1 MKIIKYWKVQLL
13 QLSQPSGKLPG
24 IINARTLVESLLFE
38 GYSKDKPKI
47 NLGSG
52 VNIELFT
59 APDSL
64 ETRIFREHLVDS
76 VRCFPVFEYDDETDG
91 TQEEQTK
98 PPSREAMIEYIKQAI
113 GEGYQTK
120 NCDELLSNPDL
131 LWQLHDE
138 AVDYEYRAC
147 WRWYQEGHGFH
158 ETFSVPEK
166 IHDHSCVNCFS
177 DKGPCLGECN
187 VYDENRNLAA
197 GIMQEYF
204 PNGGRDWDQI
214 LSLFDAISAGKIPGV
229 QAQAMQSKTSS
240 FEGVVKPVIKWL
252 NENTNPHTSV
262 NIDATSAQLLT
273 GEIGIHTEEFLKD

>member
-1 MKIIKYWKVQLL
+1 MKVIKYWQVLL
-13 QLSQPSGKLPG
+13 FRISQPSS
-24 IINARTLVESLLFE
+24 IINDRKPIETLVFG
-38 GYSKDKPKI
+38 GYSKEKPNIK
-47 NLGSG
+47 LGTGLS
-52 VNIELFT
+52 IELFT

-64 ETRIFREHLVDS
+64 ETQIIRDHLIDI
-76 VRCFPVFEYDDETDG
+76 VRCFPVCEDDGDEKDG
-91 TQEEQTK
+91 T
-98 PPSREAMIEYIKQAI
+98 S
-113 GEGYQTK
+113 
-120 NCDELLSNPDL
+120 
-131 LWQLHDE
+131 
-138 AVDYEYRAC
+138 
-147 WRWYQEGHGFH
+147 
-158 ETFSVPEK
+158 EK
-166 IHDHSCVNCFS
+166 IHDHSCVNCFA

>member
-1 MKIIKYWKVQLL
+1 MKVIKYWTVQLL

-64 ETRIFREHLVDS
+64 ETRIFRDHLVDS

-113 GEGYQTK
+113 GEGYSPFIP
-120 NCDELLSNPDL
+120 DIINPNQL
-131 LWQLHDE
+131 CLLHDG

-147 WRWYQEGHGFH
+147 WNWCQNYHV
-158 ETFSVPEK
+158 S
-166 IHDHSCVNCFS
+166 DVNKARS
-177 DKGPCLGECN
+177 
-187 VYDENRNLAA
+187 
-197 GIMQEYF
+197 
-204 PNGGRDWDQI
+204 
-214 LSLFDAISAGKIPGV
+214 
-229 QAQAMQSKTSS
+229 SS
-240 FEGVVKPVIKWL
+240 FEDVVKPVIKWL
-252 NENTNPHTSV
+252 NENANPHTSV
-262 NIDATSAQLLT
+262 SIDATSAQLLT
-273 GEIGIHTEEFLKD
+273 GEIGIHTEEYIKD

>member
-1 MKIIKYWKVQLL
+1 MKVIKYWKVQLL
-13 QLSQPSGKLPG
+13 QLSQPSSNISG

-64 ETRIFREHLVDS
+64 ETRIFRDHLVDS
-76 VRCFPVFEYDDETDG
+76 VRCFPVCEDDGDKSERVEITIHLEPQVYNCRAVMGGAGVAKAPEKHEGDDEIDG

-113 GEGYQTK
+113 GDGYQPK
-120 NCDELLSNPDL
+120 LFHEVVSNPDL
-131 LWQLHDE
+131 LWELHDE

-147 WRWYQEGHGFH
+147 WNWCQNYHV
-158 ETFSVPEK
+158 S
-166 IHDHSCVNCFS
+166 DVNKARS
-177 DKGPCLGECN
+177 
-187 VYDENRNLAA
+187 
-197 GIMQEYF
+197 
-204 PNGGRDWDQI
+204 
-214 LSLFDAISAGKIPGV
+214 
-229 QAQAMQSKTSS
+229 SS
-240 FEGVVKPVIKWL
+240 FEDVVKPVIKWL
-252 NENTNPHTSV
+252 NENANPHTSV

-273 GEIGIHTEEFLKD
+273 GEIGIHTEEFIKD

>member
-1 MKIIKYWKVQLL
+1 MKVIKYWKVQLL

-24 IINARTLVESLLFE
+24 IINAHNLVESLLFE

-64 ETRIFREHLVDS
+64 ETRIFRDHLVDG

-113 GEGYQTK
+113 GEGYSPFIP
-120 NCDELLSNPDL
+120 DIINPNQL
-131 LWQLHDE
+131 CLLHDE

-147 WRWYQEGHGFH
+147 WNWCQNYHV
-158 ETFSVPEK
+158 S
-166 IHDHSCVNCFS
+166 DVNKARS
-177 DKGPCLGECN
+177 
-187 VYDENRNLAA
+187 
-197 GIMQEYF
+197 
-204 PNGGRDWDQI
+204 
-214 LSLFDAISAGKIPGV
+214 
-229 QAQAMQSKTSS
+229 SS
-240 FEGVVKPVIKWL
+240 FEDVVKPVIKWL
-252 NENTNPHTSV
+252 NENANPHTSV
-262 NIDATSAQLLT
+262 SIDATSAQLLT
-273 GEIGIHTEEFLKD
+273 GEIGIHTEEFIKD

>member
-1 MKIIKYWKVQLL
+1 MKVIKYWKVQLL
-13 QLSQPSGKLPG
+13 QLFQPSGKLPG
-24 IINARTLVESLLFE
+24 IINAHNLVESLLFE

-64 ETRIFREHLVDS
+64 ETRIFRDHLVDS

-113 GEGYQTK
+113 GEGYSPFIP
-120 NCDELLSNPDL
+120 DIINPNQL
-131 LWQLHDE
+131 CLLHDE

-177 DKGPCLGECN
+177 DKGPCLGDCH
-187 VYDENRNLAA
+187 
-197 GIMQEYF
+197 
-204 PNGGRDWDQI
+204 
-214 LSLFDAISAGKIPGV
+214 ISDVNKAR
-229 QAQAMQSKTSS
+229 SSS
-240 FEGVVKPVIKWL
+240 FEDVVNPVIKWL
-252 NENTNPHTSV
+252 NENANPHTSV
-262 NIDATSAQLLT
+262 SIDATSAQLLT
-273 GEIGIHTEEFLKD
+273 GEIGIHTEEFIKD

>member
-1 MKIIKYWKVQLL
+1 MKVIKYWKVQLL

-24 IINARTLVESLLFE
+24 IINAHNLVESLLFE

-64 ETRIFREHLVDS
+64 ETRIFRDHLVDS

-113 GEGYQTK
+113 GEGYQPK
-120 NCDELLSNPDL
+120 ICHELISNPDL

-147 WRWYQEGHGFH
+147 WNWCQNYHV
-158 ETFSVPEK
+158 S
-166 IHDHSCVNCFS
+166 DVNKARS
-177 DKGPCLGECN
+177 
-187 VYDENRNLAA
+187 
-197 GIMQEYF
+197 
-204 PNGGRDWDQI
+204 
-214 LSLFDAISAGKIPGV
+214 
-229 QAQAMQSKTSS
+229 SS
-240 FEGVVKPVIKWL
+240 FEDVVKPVIKWL
-252 NENTNPHTSV
+252 NENANPHTSV
-262 NIDATSAQLLT
+262 SIDATSAQLLT
-273 GEIGIHTEEFLKD
+273 GEIGIHTEEFIKD